1 MTIVRIETPR
11 PLDQLQHK
19 DIVHLVCKGKRI
31 KGMFCAKS
39 ARKGPPSEYGVP
51 DEDIIL
57 FRPKGNDVF
66 VPLSELRVTDDGLTV
81 SGGDTLTELVGH
93 IS

>member
-39 ARKGPPSEYGVP
+39 VRNGAPGEYGVP
-51 DEDIIL
+51 DEDIVL

-66 VPLSELRVTDDGLTV
+66 VPLSELRVKDDGLTV
-81 SGGDTLTELVGH
+81 NGGAALTELVGY
-93 IS
+93 ID